1 MLSDPDALP
10 QPTAMTD
17 RMAALPVELDLHG
30 RHADGVRGWIEG
42 TLGWQPV
49 AGATAGLVPPAVV
62 LRDLDSVHV
71 VSAGSEVPSVLLVDD
86 EAPPRRTAEV
96 AATMRPDAVLAW
108 PSDREALVDRVA
120 AVLGRPRRA
129 APVGPRL
136 CVGGSAGGVGTT
148 TVALALAGLAAWQG
162 AATLAV
168 VRGNGLTL
176 PVIPAA
182 ALQGVGVWAGAEPLP
197 GVPGARAV
205 RLVGSAEVPPASDPE
220 IGIVVLDAGVDPEVD
235 VLVCRPDA
243 AALEVLA
250 VTTAAAVVVMGQGPV
265 SSRDLRRAAAGRRG
279 VLLPWSAR
287 VARAGLAGRVPAGLP
302 GAWLL
307 RLRTL
312 LPEELRRR

>member
-1 MLSDPDALP
+1 MLPEPDAVP
-10 QPTAMTD
+10 QPLSMVD

-30 RHADGVRGWIEG
+30 RHAASVRGWIEG

-62 LRDLDSVHV
+62 LRDLASAHV
-71 VSAGSEVPSVLLVDD
+71 AASGSAVPSVLLVDD

-96 AATMRPDAVLAW
+96 AATMQPDAVLAW

-148 TVALALAGLAAWQG
+148 TVTLALAGLAAWRG

-168 VRGNGLTL
+168 VRGNGLTA
-176 PVIPAA
+176 PVVPAA
-182 ALQGVGVWAGAEPLP
+182 ALQGVGVWARAEPLP

-205 RLVGSAEVPPASDPE
+205 RLVDAGEVPAASDPE
-220 IGIVVLDAGVDPEVD
+220 IAMVVLDAGADPEVD

-243 AALEVLA
+243 AGLEVVA
-250 VTTAAAVVVMGQGPV
+250 VTTAAAVVVMGHGPV

-279 VLLPWSAR
+279 ILLPWSAR
-287 VARAGLAGRVPAGLP
+287 VARAGLAGRVPAGIP

-307 RLRTL
+307 RLRPL
-312 LPEELRRR
+312 LPEELRQT